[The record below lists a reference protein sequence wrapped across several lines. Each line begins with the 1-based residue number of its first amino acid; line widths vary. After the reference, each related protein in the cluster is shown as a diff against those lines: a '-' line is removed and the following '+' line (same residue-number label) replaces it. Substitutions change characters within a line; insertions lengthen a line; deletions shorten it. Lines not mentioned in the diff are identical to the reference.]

1 MSEVTINN
9 DSYMKIDGLLS
20 DIDGGMESLVL
31 IGYGRDACGY
41 EADSVSAISFVVDH
55 VKDDIKELR
64 KLLKIVHEEE

>member
-31 IGYGRDACGY
+31 LA
-41 EADSVSAISFVVDH
+41 
-55 VKDDIKELR
+55 LMT
-64 KLLKIVHEEE
+64 